1 MKYRELG
8 HSGIRA
14 SVVALGTFGLGGGRT
29 WSDTHAGTHDA
40 IRLLEVAQEQ
50 GINLIDTAPVYGI
63 GHSETMLG
71 EALKGRRD
79 KFFIQTKC
87 GLNWR
92 DRAGELEYVRDG
104 VSVYKNLTAAAIV
117 RDAEDSLKRMQLDVI
132 DVYITHRQTDRV
144 PVEETMGALR
154 RLIEQGKIR
163 AVGISNA
170 SPEILQAYAQIGP
183 VALVQEKYSILSPQ
197 AESAYFPMCKACGTS
212 FQVYASLESGALTG
226 PQALG
231 RTFPEGDVRQ
241 KNRWFHPALQPHLL
255 RVYESWQ
262 TLCEAYGC
270 SLANLVQAWTVQQSD
285 CINLLTGFR
294 RVESLL
300 DTCRA
305 MDITLSE
312 ADMAQMRA
320 DCDRLRAIEIEP

>member
-8 HSGIRA
+8 HSGLRA
-14 SVVALGTFGLGGGRT
+14 SVVALGTFGLGGGKT
-29 WSDTHAGTHDA
+29 WSDTHAGTQDT
-40 IRLLEVAQEQ
+40 IRLLEVAQEL

-79 KFFIQTKC
+79 KFLIQTKC

-92 DRAGELEYVRDG
+92 DTSGELEYVRDG
-104 VSVYKNLTAAAIV
+104 ISVYKNLTAAAIV
-117 RDAEDSLKRMQLDVI
+117 QDAEDSLKRMQLDVI
-132 DVYITHRQTDRV
+132 DVYITHRQTDKV
-144 PVEETMGALR
+144 PVEETMGALLK
-154 RLIEQGKIR
+154 LIEQGKIR

-170 SPEILQAYAQIGP
+170 SPEILRAYAQIGP
-183 VALVQEKYSILSPQ
+183 VALVQERYSILSPQ
-197 AESAYFPMCKACGTS
+197 AETAYFPMCQTCGAS

-226 PQALG
+226 PEALG
-231 RTFPEGDVRQ
+231 RTFPEGDYR
-241 KNRWFHPALQPHLL
+241 KNNRWFAPAMRPYVIK
-255 RVYESWQ
+255 VYESWQ
-262 TLCEAYGC
+262 VLCEKYGC
-270 SLANLVQAWTVQQSD
+270 SLANLVQAWTVQQND

-294 RVESLL
+294 RVESMV

-305 MDITLSE
+305 MDITLSD

-320 DCDRLRAIEIEP
+320 DCERLRAIDIRS